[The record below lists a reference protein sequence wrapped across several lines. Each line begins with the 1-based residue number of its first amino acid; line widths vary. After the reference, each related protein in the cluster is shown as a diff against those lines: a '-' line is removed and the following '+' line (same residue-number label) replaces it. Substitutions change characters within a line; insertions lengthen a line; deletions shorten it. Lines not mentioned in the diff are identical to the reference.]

1 MSHAAERELAEAVL
15 EANLVIPA
23 VGLAQMTWGNI
34 SGVDRERGVYVIKP
48 SGVPYRELTVDLMVT
63 VRLADGQVV
72 TGELRPSVDSET
84 HRALYRRFAD
94 IGAVGHTH
102 STYATAFAQAQLD
115 IPVLGTTHADVFDG
129 PIPCS
134 RALTPAEC
142 RERYEEHTGDA
153 LVEAVLQT
161 GKLALAVGASL
172 AASHG
177 PFTWGRHPADAVM
190 NAQACEAVAE
200 MAALTLQLNPGV
212 VAPEHVMDHHFRRKH
227 GPDATYGNAGF
238 AASAYVHYIGKERN
252 S

>member
-1 MSHAAERELAEAVL
+1 MSCGAERELLEAVL
-15 EANLVIPA
+15 EANLAIPA
-23 VGLAQMTWGNI
+23 AGLAQMTWGNI

-48 SGVPYRELTVDLMVT
+48 SGVPYRELTVDLLVT
-63 VRLADGQVV
+63 VRLNDGQVAA
-72 TGELRPSVDSET
+72 GQLSPSVDSET

-102 STYATAFAQAQLD
+102 STYATAFAQAQQD

-129 PIPCS
+129 PIPCTRS
-134 RALTPAEC
+134 LTTAEC
-142 RERYEEHTGDA
+142 SQRYEEHTGDA
-153 LVEAVLQT
+153 LVEAVLRT
-161 GKLALAVGASL
+161 GKPAGAVGAAL

-177 PFTWGRHPADAVM
+177 PFTWGQQPADAVM

-200 MAALTLQLNPGV
+200 MAALTLQINPHV
-212 VAPEHVMDHHFRRKH
+212 VAPRHVLEHHFRRKH
-227 GPDATYGNAGF
+227 GPGATYGNAGF